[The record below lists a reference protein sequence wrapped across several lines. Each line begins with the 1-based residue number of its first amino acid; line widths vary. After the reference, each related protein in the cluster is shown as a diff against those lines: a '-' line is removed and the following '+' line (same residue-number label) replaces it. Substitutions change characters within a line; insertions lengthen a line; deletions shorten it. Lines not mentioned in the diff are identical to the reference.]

1 MIADSDE
8 SANPQSRFCNV
19 GRDFKIG
26 LMSGVVLG
34 FVALIWVATRPSQSP
49 QARMLGPSTAASQE
63 GQPRESVPPLS
74 DEGEPMGPT
83 GTDSQ
88 PDDSL
93 PPGLIAAKPDAAEE
107 LFSQPNLPASRQP
120 VARRAEAPDTTRDEG
135 REKIT
140 TTRFHIVQNGETL
153 SGISQQYYGSAGR
166 WRHILEANQETIKDP
181 DKISPGTK
189 LVIPD

>member
-1 MIADSDE
+1 M
-8 SANPQSRFCNV
+8 

-49 QARMLGPSTAASQE
+49 QARMRGPSTATSQQD
-63 GQPRESVPPLS
+63 QPQESTAPLP
-74 DEGEPMGPT
+74 DDGKPTDPT
-83 GTDSQ
+83 GMDSQ

-93 PPGLIAAKPDAAEE
+93 PPGLLAAEPDAAEE
-107 LFSQPNLPASRQP
+107 LFSQPDPPASRQP

-189 LVIPD
+189 LIIPD